1 MIGRYNT
8 LEMNFLGRVDRSGM
22 PEENECYS
30 KVICLREKPR
40 KVVGVHIL
48 GPNSGEIIQGIG
60 VAMKLGLTKDDM
72 EDFVSIHPTHG
83 EEVFNLNVTKEQN
96 GLAAKRSC

>member
-8 LEMNFLGRVDRSGM
+8 LEMNFLGRIDRSGM

-48 GPNSGEIIQGIG
+48 GPNSGEIIQELG